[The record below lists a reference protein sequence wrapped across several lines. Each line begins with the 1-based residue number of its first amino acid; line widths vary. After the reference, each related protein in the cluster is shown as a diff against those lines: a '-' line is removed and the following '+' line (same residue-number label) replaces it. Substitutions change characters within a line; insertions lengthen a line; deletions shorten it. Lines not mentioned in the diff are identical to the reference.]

1 MGIAPGAYSDYRAA
15 FAAFAD
21 KIRQARALVAAANP
35 DWSAIDA
42 ALLEAEKARVNYEH
56 LRDVLAQKLLNSS
69 EPVSNE
75 PVSNSVQPFA
85 SRVSEIAELR
95 WELAGKPEGTDDE
108 NWYRAEDIVRRATA
122 A

>member
-1 MGIAPGAYSDYRAA
+1 MAAAAYSDYRTA
-15 FAAFAD
+15 FAEFAA
-21 KIRQARALVAAANP
+21 KVRQARALVAAAKP

-42 ALLEAEKARVNYEH
+42 ALLEAEKARLNYENR
-56 LRDVLAQKLLNSS
+56 RDVLAQKLLNSP
-69 EPVSNE
+69 EPVSNIVE
-75 PVSNSVQPFA
+75 PFE

-95 WELAGKPEGTDDE
+95 WELAGKPEGADEE